1 MSYPTTAT
9 VPSTARATSAVASV
23 RRAVSRVVIWALLI
37 ATALLVLFPVVIAL
51 LGSFK
56 TNAEL
61 TAGATLLPSDWQ
73 LENYAHAWKEANFA
87 RYTWNSTFVSV
98 ATTVMTLLVASMAAV
113 AVDRLHFPGKKIFV
127 AIQAA
132 TMFVSVGAVVLRPQF
147 ELMVDLKLHTSLW
160 GVILILISAHAAAFF
175 MLLSF
180 MKAIP
185 RDLDEAAMIDG
196 ASFARTY
203 RSVLL
208 PLLLPGLGVAGLFA
222 FRGAWNEF
230 ILPQVFTLNSPELQ
244 TLTVGLA
251 ALRYGSSAA
260 TQTHLMMAG
269 ASLSM
274 LPLLLLYALANR
286 TFMQVTAGSVKG

>member
-1 MSYPTTAT
+1 MRIVTK
-9 VPSTARATSAVASV
+9 VAL
-23 RRAVSRVVIWALLI
+23 WAFLL
-37 ATALLVLFPVVIAL
+37 ACVFFVLFPVFIAL

-73 LENYAHAWKEANFA
+73 FENYAHAWKEANFA

-98 ATTVMTLLVASMAAV
+98 ATTVLTLLVASMAAV
-113 AVDRLHFPGKKIFV
+113 AVERLDFPGKKIFV
-127 AIQAA
+127 AIQAS

-160 GVILILISAHAAAFF
+160 GVVLILVSAHAAAFF
-175 MLLSF
+175 MLHSF

-196 ASFARTY
+196 ASFIRTY

-230 ILPQVFTLNSPELQ
+230 ILPQVFTLNSPDLQ

-274 LPLLLLYALANR
+274 LPLLLLYAAANR

>member
-9 VPSTARATSAVASV
+9 VSSPARATSVVASA
-23 RRAVSRVVIWALLI
+23 RRVASRAALWAFLLAAV
-37 ATALLVLFPVVIAL
+37 LLVLFPVVIAV

-61 TAGATLLPSDWQ
+61 TAGATLLPSNWQ
-73 LENYAHAWKEANFA
+73 FENYAQAWKEANFA
-87 RYTWNSTFVSV
+87 RYTWNSAFVSV
-98 ATTVMTLLVASMAAV
+98 VTTLLTLLVASMAAV
-113 AVDRLHFPGKKIFV
+113 AVDRLHFPGKKVFV

-147 ELMVDLKLHTSLW
+147 ELMVNLKLHTSLW

-196 ASFARTY
+196 ASFSRTY

-274 LPLLLLYALANR
+274 LPLLLLYAAANR